1 MRKKPYT
8 KLLFAHLEGRSF
20 RSLAAENNVSAPTIY
35 RYCRQGLKELPPC
48 IDVTRKYCNRFCGQL
63 LVDGKFVGV
72 RGYQK
77 KIPVIYGI
85 DYLSHDIP
93 HYLLTRAE
101 NYQSCLTFFQS
112 LRLANYPLQAVICDE
127 NTNIYEACRYIY
139 PDVVVQLCQN
149 HYKENV
155 RSLLEV
161 RKEGTNPRH
170 ILFMQILEKLFA
182 KKRSKEELT
191 IIAGRMVKEF
201 SDEPLLLRILAEL
214 ERKELLLFG
223 YQYLKGIPTTTNLI
237 ECYNSHLQGRLET
250 IKGFE
255 SFQHADL
262 WLNGYFLK
270 RRTKKFT
277 DCEGKFRHLNG
288 KTSLSKTL
296 MAGIDTPI
304 FF

>member
-1 MRKKPYT
+1 M
-8 KLLFAHLEGRSF
+8 LLEHLEGSSF
-20 RSLAAENNVSAPTIY
+20 RTLANRHEISTGTAFNW
-35 RYCRQGLKELPPC
+35 CQKGLRQLPQC

-63 LVDGKFVGV
+63 LVDGKYIGV
-72 RGYQK
+72 RGYEK
-77 KIPVIYGI
+77 KIPAIYGI
-85 DYLSHDIP
+85 DYLTHDIP

-101 NYQSCLTFFQS
+101 NYESCLTFFQS

-127 NTNIYEACRYIY
+127 NINIYEACRHVY
-139 PDVVVQLCQN
+139 PEVVVQLCQN

-161 RKEGTNPRH
+161 RREGTNSRYL
-170 ILFMQILEKLFA
+170 LFMQILEKLFA
-182 KKRSKEELT
+182 KKRSGEELMV
-191 IIAGRMVKEF
+191 IAQRMVKEF
-201 SDEPLLLRILAEL
+201 ADDPLLLRVLAEL
-214 ERKELLLFG
+214 EKKELLLFG

-237 ECYNSHLQGRLET
+237 ECFNSHLQGRLET

-262 WLNGYFLK
+262 WLNGYFLR

-277 DCEGKFRHLNG
+277 DCSGKFRTLNG

-296 MAGIDTPI
+296 KAGLDAPI